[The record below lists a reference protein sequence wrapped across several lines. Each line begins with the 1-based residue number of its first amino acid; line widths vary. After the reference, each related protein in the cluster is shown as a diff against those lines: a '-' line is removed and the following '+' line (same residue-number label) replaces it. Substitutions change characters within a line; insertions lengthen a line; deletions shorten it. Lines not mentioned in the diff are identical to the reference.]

1 MKLQKDDI
9 HDLHSSMN
17 IIIRMIASKTMRW
30 AGHVARVYTVW
41 SKPHT
46 RTVRLE
52 DAGTDGGRILRITL
66 KIHDGKV
73 CNGLIL
79 ALDRD
84 KKRDFVNTV
93 MNLWVP

>member
-1 MKLQKDDI
+1 
-9 HDLHSSMN
+9 MN
-17 IIIRMIASKTMRW
+17 IIRRW

-41 SKPHT
+41 SKMQT
-46 RTVRLE
+46 RTVRLD
-52 DAGTDGGRILRITL
+52 DADTDGRRTLRLTL

-73 CNGLIL
+73 YNGLIL